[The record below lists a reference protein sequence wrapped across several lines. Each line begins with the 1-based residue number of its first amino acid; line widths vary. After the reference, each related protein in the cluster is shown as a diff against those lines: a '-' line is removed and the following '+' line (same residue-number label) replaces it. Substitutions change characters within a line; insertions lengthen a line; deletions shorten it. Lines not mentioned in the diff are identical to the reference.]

1 MKLFFKRALSII
13 VLFALI
19 IPALPVFSVKNTP
32 ALSAKSAILIDA
44 SDTSVL
50 YEKNAHERM
59 GMASTTKIMTALVV
73 SEAMPLD
80 KTVSIP
86 KEAVNIEGSSVY
98 LCEGE
103 ILSVRE
109 LLFALLLASANDAA
123 AALAIACSGSIE
135 AFADE
140 MNEKADALGLCDTH
154 FTNPHVLYDE
164 MHYTTAYDL
173 AIITKEAMQN
183 HELCEIFAS
192 KKATI
197 PQGVSESKPFGLAT
211 RYLQNHNKLLK
222 SYEGAIGV
230 KTGFTKKTG
239 RCLVSA
245 AERDG
250 LRLIAVTLSAPD
262 DWRDHT
268 SMLDYGF
275 ENYESV
281 TFFDVGE
288 FTHCFPVSNGQE
300 DYVTLTNEKPIRLTQ
315 KKGEQSS
322 KLTVLSCRRF
332 ELAPIDCGAELATL
346 ELTSEGKSATSPLIA
361 AHSVQQHKNNSKLK
375 DFLWNS

>member
-1 MKLFFKRALSII
+1 MKLFFKRTLSII

-154 FTNPHVLYDE
+154 FTNPHGLYDE

-222 SYEGAIGV
+222 S
-230 KTGFTKKTG
+230 
-239 RCLVSA
+239 
-245 AERDG
+245 
-250 LRLIAVTLSAPD
+250 
-262 DWRDHT
+262 
-268 SMLDYGF
+268 
-275 ENYESV
+275 
-281 TFFDVGE
+281 
-288 FTHCFPVSNGQE
+288 
-300 DYVTLTNEKPIRLTQ
+300 
-315 KKGEQSS
+315 
-322 KLTVLSCRRF
+322 
-332 ELAPIDCGAELATL
+332 
-346 ELTSEGKSATSPLIA
+346 
-361 AHSVQQHKNNSKLK
+361 
-375 DFLWNS
+375 